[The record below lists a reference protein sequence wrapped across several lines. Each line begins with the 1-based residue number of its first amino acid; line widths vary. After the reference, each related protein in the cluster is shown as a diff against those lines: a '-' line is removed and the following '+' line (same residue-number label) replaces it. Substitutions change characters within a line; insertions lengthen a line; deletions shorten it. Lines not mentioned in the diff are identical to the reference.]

1 MLLIGSHVSFRS
13 SDQLVGSVEEAIS
26 YGSNTFMF
34 YTGAPQNTKRCEIK
48 EKLTNEALEIMK
60 ENGIDIKNVVVH
72 APYIINLANNEN
84 KEKYSFSTSFLKEE
98 IKRVEKFG
106 VEKLVLHPGSY
117 TTQNIDTG
125 INNIINALNE
135 IITLD
140 QNVKICIETMA
151 GKGTEVCFKLEHV
164 KRILDGVK
172 HGDKLMVC
180 IDTCHLNDA
189 GYDMKK
195 FDEFLKEFDNVIGI
209 EKIGC
214 VHVNDS
220 KNPIGAHKDRHENLG
235 YGTIGFD
242 SLINVIYNEKLQNVP
257 KILETP
263 YVCKEG
269 GKDRSYAPYKF
280 EIEEIR
286 NKKFNNN
293 LYKDIRDFYE
303 K

>member
-13 SDQLVGSVEEAIS
+13 GDQLVGSVKEAIS

-84 KEKYSFSTSFLKEE
+84 KEKYNFSISFLKEE

-106 VEKLVLHPGSY
+106 LEKLVLHPGSY

-135 IITLD
+135 IITPD

-242 SLINVIYNEKLQNVP
+242 SLINIIYNEKLQNVP

-269 GKDRSYAPYKF
+269 SKDRSYAPYKF

-286 NKKFNNN
+286 NKRFNNN